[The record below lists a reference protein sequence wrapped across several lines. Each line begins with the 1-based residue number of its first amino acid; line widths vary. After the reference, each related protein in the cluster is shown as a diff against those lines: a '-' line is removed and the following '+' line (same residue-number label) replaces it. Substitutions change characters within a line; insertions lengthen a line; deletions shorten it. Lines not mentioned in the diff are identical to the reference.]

1 MIKVTAFFIH
11 ATNKLQKMKIYI
23 VLIVSISLIGS
34 ACKNKEE
41 KKDPETATQDKKNY
55 LHVGDFLSSEILY
68 VDSLPLG
75 ISKYVTHPTQT
86 DTTYIQAPEFDQ
98 VANLFLCPELDQK
111 TFENE
116 YGETSFI
123 DQTTNAASFVYESK
137 NPKLDLRRV
146 DVVASANGF
155 SNNITSVY
163 LEKEINKND
172 TTIIQKLLWKTRK
185 SLQVTTSKQYQKQ
198 PPIVEQTKIVW
209 NPE

>member
-1 MIKVTAFFIH
+1 
-11 ATNKLQKMKIYI
+11 MKTYI
-23 VLIVSISLIGS
+23 TLIVSIALMSS
-34 ACKNKEE
+34 ACKSKEE
-41 KKDPETATQDKKNY
+41 KKDAETTSQDKKNY
-55 LHVGDFLSSEILY
+55 LHVRDFLGSEIRY

-75 ISKYVTHPTQT
+75 ISKYVTHPTRT

-98 VANLFLCPELDQK
+98 FANLFLCPELDQQ

-116 YGETSFI
+116 YDETSFI

-137 NPKLDLRRV
+137 NPKLHLRRV
-146 DVVASANGF
+146 DVIASSNGN

-163 LEKEINKND
+163 LEKEIKKND